1 MSFEEFFQMFSEFG
15 EAYAKVNVDT
25 ARESAMDRNTRD
37 TRDVIFLN
45 NIRMISVSFIG
56 ASKTALLQ

>member
-1 MSFEEFFQMFSEFG
+1 MFSEFG

-45 NIRMISVSFIG
+45 NIRMISVSYIG